1 MTFKTI
7 LKKQIHK
14 INRYRF
20 YKNLKKQIVGNY
32 NYLFLLGTPL
42 HGNIGDQAITV
53 AEYYFFKDYF
63 KVIYDI

>member
-1 MTFKTI
+1 MKN
-7 LKKQIHK
+7 KKK
-14 INRYRF
+14 RLN
-20 YKNLKKQIVGNY
+20 KNLKKQIVGNY